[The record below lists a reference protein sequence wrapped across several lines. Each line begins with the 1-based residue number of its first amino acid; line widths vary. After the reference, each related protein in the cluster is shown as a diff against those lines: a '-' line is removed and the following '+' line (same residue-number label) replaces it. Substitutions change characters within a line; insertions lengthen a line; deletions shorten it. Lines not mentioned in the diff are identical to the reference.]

1 MDLSHYQDKI
11 DLTKGQYDFCIIKA
25 TEGIGFTDK
34 SFDKFAI
41 QLTKLNKLIG
51 CYHFA
56 RPDLHGTIES
66 MKEEANWFITE
77 VSRMDLLGKAILVLD
92 WEKEPMDREELVS
105 AWCETVLN
113 ETGVHPFIYGSRS
126 KLTKW
131 RKAGWAILDD
141 YPIWSASWPSIKRF
155 DIGVNPNLVLP
166 SGQWDIWQ
174 YSSTG
179 KYPDFSG
186 NVDLD
191 LTTMDSEMWAIHAY
205 GYKLTNEKEIITPA
219 MQWCID
225 REIFAGDGAGHY
237 MPKELMTREQAAQV
251 IYNIFHTDSKPWG
264 MTDYQLKNILNAYY
278 GKLVNN
284 KKIVST
290 AYGVMGQDIDSIY
303 KNTDS
308 IKEGTEEK

>member
-1 MDLSHYQDKI
+1 MAMYGMDLSHYQDKV
-11 DLTKGQYDFCIIKA
+11 DLTKGNYDFCIIKA
-25 TEGIGFTDK
+25 TEGIGYTDR

-41 QLTKLNKLIG
+41 QLTRLNKLIG

-56 RPDLHGTIES
+56 RPDLHGTIQA

-77 VSRMDLLGKAILVLD
+77 IRRMNLIGKAILVLD
-92 WEKEPMDREELVS
+92 WEKEPMDKEELLS
-105 AWCETVLN
+105 TWCDTVQS
-113 ETGVHPFIYGSRS
+113 ETGVVPFIYGSRY
-126 KLTKW
+126 KLTEWKN
-131 RKAGWAILDD
+131 AGWDLLNRH
-141 YPIWSASWPSIKRF
+141 PIWMALWPSVNRYEV
-155 DIGVNPNLVLP
+155 GVNPNLRYP
-166 SGQWDIWQ
+166 SMTHSIWQ
-174 YSSTG
+174 YASTG

-225 REIFAGDGAGHY
+225 RGIFAGDGAGHY

-251 IYNIFHTDSKPWG
+251 IYNIFHADSKPAIG
-264 MTDYQLKNILNAYY
+264 ITDYQL
-278 GKLVNN
+278 
-284 KKIVST
+284 
-290 AYGVMGQDIDSIY
+290 